1 MMELEPQILCP
12 SHTLFYEKLRTGFSN
27 FTKPFRIIG
36 HKLALAFDIWIS
48 NIKDKFHHWYYEFYQ
63 KRYDAFKR
71 TMRKWM
77 FLFAAF
83 EALITLALF
92 IISIFSTVPVASLGR
107 WICLGVTAGT
117 IGLDFGFYFLF
128 VYFMK
133 HYHFLYGD
141 EAIHE
146 IDRDLTK
153 QYVVAYAPRVAKTHG
168 DTGKGKDETN
178 AGLSTM
184 FVEGFKED
192 IAKRKEEIKEICYI
206 FNFDKVDSIVFENVD
221 QFFSSNETVT
231 KTNFMEL
238 CKAHGYFIKFAYR
251 YKIDLNEFVNDS
263 RKLKN
268 NVLYQAKYIYDKGGM
283 NKKHFLNMLYDYI
296 MLSVREYENTYIFS
310 NQPFIEDMEQMQ
322 PAAIFS
328 MNYLIT
334 RTQSDRTFN
343 EKDEFGQTQAVEYT
357 ERVQF
362 PFKDYI
368 GFIETEVGTW
378 YINLDKQITAMLLE
392 LGIRD
397 FKAFNRHMF
406 PHFFWLQ
413 ADQDPERVSKLFREL
428 DHYYIYPDSRVVY
441 SGGEG
446 ANFFIKRKLEEFKKY
461 LEKLYKRYEAYKNQT
476 TRYDRRIKKYNR
488 YWIATSNI
496 KYKDKMNDLKETRR
510 VFNIEKE
517 SKKLHENI
525 YNLAQ
530 EMMLNIYKH
539 SYIEKIITIGKEPSR
554 YNGGTVYTPKDI
566 LANPDIIK
574 STYSVKLTFRLS
586 DCWRYNTHYMESIA
600 KKRAAKSE
608 LTLMEAKKW
617 DLSMEM
623 TAEHIIDLAYI
634 QGAAFTGIPVEQIIK
649 TRYKRKNA
657 TF

>member
-1 MMELEPQILCP
+1 MELEPQILCA
-12 SHTLFYEKLRTGFSN
+12 SHTLFYERLRTCILDLIR
-27 FTKPFRIIG
+27 PFRIIG
-36 HKLALAFDIWIS
+36 HKIALAFDTWIT
-48 NIKDKFHHWYYEFYQ
+48 NIKDKFYHWYYEFYQ
-63 KRYDAFKR
+63 KRYDTFKR
-71 TMRKWM
+71 KMRKWM
-77 FLFAAF
+77 FLFSIF
-83 EALITLALF
+83 EVLITVALF
-92 IISIFSTVPVASLGR
+92 IISIFSTAAVATKGR
-107 WICLGVTAGT
+107 WISLGVTAGT

-141 EAIHE
+141 ESMHE
-146 IDRDLTK
+146 IDREYTK
-153 QYVVAYAPRVAKTHG
+153 QYVVAYAPHIAKDWG
-168 DTGKGKDETN
+168 YTGKGKDELN

-192 IAKRKEEIKEICYI
+192 IARRKQEIKDICYI
-206 FNFDKVDSIVFENVD
+206 FNFEKVDSITLKYAD
-221 QFFSSNETVT
+221 LFFSSNEKIT
-231 KTNFMEL
+231 KENFMNL
-238 CKAHGYFIKFAYR
+238 CKEYGYFIKSVYR
-251 YKIDLNEFVNDS
+251 YRINIDQFVNDC
-263 RKLKN
+263 RALKK
-268 NVLYQAKYIYDKGGM
+268 NVLYQANYIYDQGGI
-283 NKKHFLNMLYDYI
+283 NKKHFLNMLYDYV
-296 MLSVREYENTYIFS
+296 MLSIREYENKFIFS
-310 NQPFIEDMEQMQ
+310 NQPFIEDMDQQ
-322 PAAIFS
+322 KAAAIFS
-328 MNYLIT
+328 MNYVIT
-334 RTQSDRTFN
+334 RTQPDRTFN

-378 YINLDKQITAMLLE
+378 YMNLEKYITTMLLE

-446 ANFFIKRKLEEFKKY
+446 ANFFIKRKLEEFKLH
-461 LEKLYKRYEAYKNQT
+461 LEKLYKRYEAYKNKT

-496 KYKDKMNDLKETRR
+496 KYKDKMNDLKESRK

-517 SKKLHENI
+517 SKKLDEDI

-530 EMMLNIYKH
+530 EMMLNVYKH
-539 SYIEKIITIGKEPSR
+539 SYIEKIVTIGKTPATYS
-554 YNGGTVYTPKDI
+554 GGTIYTPKDI

-574 STYSVKLTFRLS
+574 STYTVKLTFRLS

-600 KKRAAKSE
+600 KNRSEQSE
-608 LTLMEAKKW
+608 LTLMEAKEW
-617 DLSMEM
+617 DLDLEM
-623 TAEHIIDLAYI
+623 KPQNIIDLAYV

-649 TRYKRKNA
+649 TRYKRKHA
-657 TF
+657 AF